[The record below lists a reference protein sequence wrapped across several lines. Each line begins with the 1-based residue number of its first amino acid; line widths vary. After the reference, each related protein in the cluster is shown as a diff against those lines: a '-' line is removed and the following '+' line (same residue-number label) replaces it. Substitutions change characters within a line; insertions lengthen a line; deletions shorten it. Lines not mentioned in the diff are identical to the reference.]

1 MKLKHLESSLS
12 SIDYRF
18 RSPKVELEQYPT
30 CAHLAA
36 AVVWTA
42 HARGDVGANKQVLDL
57 GCGTGMLTIATAI
70 MAYEDALLNQSEDE
84 GEEGSNCSVKEPLP
98 ILSLDCCSNALEQAG
113 DRKHIAL
120 DISFMLFY
128 DSHALLIVIAE
139 NCKEIEVD
147 NMVEFL
153 KAKLSFQKKDDR
165 KSRCRYQRGNHKTKR
180 GKNSF
185 RHKPRL
191 KALNNDEEAGDNDAV
206 IECVD
211 DGIPLRD
218 GCVDTVLTNPPFGTK
233 QNAGIDLA
241 FLKCACRLS
250 RQAVYSFHKSSTREH
265 VLKKAKEW
273 HMGSEIVAAMKFDIP
288 KTYNFHKEKNV
299 DVDVDLVRLWHLND
313 VQGKD
318 TV

>member
-1 MKLKHLESSLS
+1 
-12 SIDYRF
+12 
-18 RSPKVELEQYPT
+18 V
-30 CAHLAA
+30 
-36 AVVWTA
+36 
-42 HARGDVGANKQVLDL
+42 
-57 GCGTGMLTIATAI
+57 
-70 MAYEDALLNQSEDE
+70 
-84 GEEGSNCSVKEPLP
+84 
-98 ILSLDCCSNALEQAG
+98 
-113 DRKHIAL
+113 
-120 DISFMLFY
+120 
-128 DSHALLIVIAE
+128 LLIVIAE

-147 NMVEFL
+147 NIVEFL
-153 KAKLSFQKKDDR
+153 RAKLSFRKKDDG
-165 KSRCRYQRGNHKTKR
+165 KGHCRYQRGNHKAKR

-185 RHKPRL
+185 RNKPRL
-191 KALNNDEEAGDNDAV
+191 KALNNDEKASDNDVV

-273 HMGSEIVAAMKFDIP
+273 HMGAEIVAAMKFDIP

-313 VQGKD
+313 VNGEGM
-318 TV
+318 V

>member
-98 ILSLDCCSNALEQAG
+98 ILSLDCCSNALEQA
-113 DRKHIAL
+113 
-120 DISFMLFY
+120 
-128 DSHALLIVIAE
+128 AE

-153 KAKLSFQKKDDR
+153 KAKLSFRKKDDS
-165 KSRCRYQRGNHKTKR
+165 KSHCRYQRGNHKTKR

-206 IECVD
+206 IECVN

-273 HMGSEIVAAMKFDIP
+273 HMGAEIVAAMKFDIP
-288 KTYNFHKEKNV
+288 KIKLIIFIKKKM
-299 DVDVDLVRLWHLND
+299 LMW
-313 VQGKD
+313 
-318 TV
+318 